1 MNFHFSAP
9 PGNSLLLIHQS
20 ITYTYIITTPSH
32 LILLLRGVRRLKMSN
47 KPAPRNIDLTKWR
60 GVTFS
65 NNSLKMD
72 VFLING
78 ASMSMASRP
87 LGPIGKP
94 AIFQNHPNS
103 KASENKQQPQKLKPI
118 QSKRNFSKNRNA
130 SVSSSKKGK
139 VSGYF
144 FPLYKTPFWV

>member
-1 MNFHFSAP
+1 MINTTFEFYDVYPNPAIQFSNKNWRENLKNLAL

-20 ITYTYIITTPSH
+20 IYSLHPNFVSV
-32 LILLLRGVRRLKMSN
+32 GGRRLKMSN
-47 KPAPRNIDLTKWR
+47 KPTNIDLTKWR
-60 GVTFS
+60 GVTFT

-94 AIFQNHPNS
+94 AIFQNHP
-103 KASENKQQPQKLKPI
+103 KAGKQQPQKLKPI
-118 QSKRNFSKNRNA
+118 QSKRNFSKSRNA
-130 SVSSSKKGK
+130 GVPSRKRPS
-139 VSGYF
+139 
-144 FPLYKTPFWV
+144 

>member
-32 LILLLRGVRRLKMSN
+32 LILLLRGVRRLQMSN

-60 GVTFS
+60 GVTFT

-94 AIFQNHPNS
+94 AIFQNQP
-103 KASENKQQPQKLKPI
+103 KAGKQQPQKLKPI
-118 QSKRNFSKNRNA
+118 KSKRNSSKNR
-130 SVSSSKKGK
+130 SVSASKKGNRSSQ
-139 VSGYF
+139 VSTLICF
-144 FPLYKTPFWV
+144 CLRI